1 MNQSNAL
8 SIKEWQSS
16 GQSFDFEGLLDSY
29 KVFYQVQGPKDAPA
43 LLLIHGYPSAS
54 WDWHLQWPTLIEHF
68 QVITLDMLGFGF
80 SDKPAGLSKDSSVQ
94 YSIHTQA
101 DIFTALLKKLN
112 IQDVHILSHDYG
124 DTVAQEL
131 LARSLNQEQGAIKIL
146 SLCLLNGGLFPETHK
161 ALLLQKLL
169 LSPIGPLIARL
180 ASYKKFKKNFAH
192 ICAVPLGENELA
204 TLWHLV
210 EFNNG
215 KPILAK
221 LIGYMNE
228 RKQFRERWV
237 GALQKSTI
245 PIRLID
251 GMQDPISGAH
261 MVKRYR
267 ELIQQP
273 DIIELQGVGHYPQL
287 EAPQQVLEGFLNFH
301 NIKIPTQHF

>member
-1 MNQSNAL
+1 MFTQE
-8 SIKEWQSS
+8 K
-16 GQSFDFEGLLDSY
+16 FLDY
-29 KVFYQVQGPKDAPA
+29 
-43 LLLIHGYPSAS
+43 
-54 WDWHLQWPTLIEHF
+54 
-68 QVITLDMLGFGF
+68 
-80 SDKPAGLSKDSSVQ
+80 
-94 YSIHTQA
+94 
-101 DIFTALLKKLN
+101 LKKLN
-112 IQDVHILSHDYG
+112 IKDVHVLSHDYG

-131 LARSLNQEQGAIKIL
+131 LARSLHQEPGAIKIL

-169 LSPIGPLIARL
+169 LSPIGPLVARL
-180 ASYKKFKKNFAH
+180 ASYRKFKKNFAY
-192 ICAVPLGENELA
+192 ICAVPLSENELA
-204 TLWHLV
+204 TLWRLV

-251 GMQDPISGAH
+251 GLQDPISGAH

-287 EAPQQVLEGFLNFH
+287 EAPKQVLKHFLDFH
-301 NIKIPTQHF
+301 EITIPTNSQQLN

>member
-1 MNQSNAL
+1 MNQSNAG

-16 GQSFDFEGLLDSY
+16 GQSFDFKGQ
-29 KVFYQVQGPKDAPA
+29 KIFYQTQGPKDKPA

-54 WDWHLQWPTLIEHF
+54 WDWHHQWPTLIQHF

-80 SDKPAGLSKDSSVQ
+80 SAKPPFFAKQSSVQ
-94 YSIHTQA
+94 YSIHSQA
-101 DIFTALLKKLN
+101 DIFTALLKKLG
-112 IQDVHILSHDYG
+112 IKDTHVLSHDYG

-131 LARSLNQEQGAIKIL
+131 LARSLHKEEGAIQL
-146 SLCLLNGGLFPETHK
+146 NSLCLLNGGLFPETHK

-169 LSPIGPLIARL
+169 LSPIGPFVARL

-192 ICAVPLGENELA
+192 ICAVPLSEQALKEL
-204 TLWHLV
+204 WEMV

-237 GALQKSTI
+237 GALQQSDI

-251 GMQDPISGAH
+251 GLQDPISGAH

-267 ELIQQP
+267 ELIKQA
-273 DIIELQGVGHYPQL
+273 DIIELEGVGHYPQL
-287 EAPQQVLEGFLNFH
+287 EAPEKVLSGFLDFH
-301 NIKIPTQHF
+301 NISIAN

>member
-1 MNQSNAL
+1 MNQSNAG

-16 GQSFDFEGLLDSY
+16 GQSFDFEGQLEKY
-29 KVFYQVQGPKDAPA
+29 NIFYQVQGPKDAPA

-54 WDWHLQWPTLIEHF
+54 WDWHLQWPTLIQHF
-68 QVITLDMLGFGF
+68 RVITLDMLGFGF
-80 SDKPAGLSKDSSVQ
+80 SAKPAKFSKSSSVQ

-101 DIFTALLKKLN
+101 DIFTALLRKLN
-112 IQDVHILSHDYG
+112 IKKMHVLSHDYG

-131 LARSLNQEQGAIKIL
+131 LARSLHKEKNAIEVL

-169 LSPIGPLIARL
+169 LSPVGPLVARL

-192 ICAVPLGENELA
+192 ICAVPLSEEELK

-221 LIGYMNE
+221 LISYMNE
-228 RKQFRERWV
+228 RKQFRARWV
-237 GALQKSTI
+237 GALQNSEI

-251 GMQDPISGAH
+251 GLQDPISGAH

-267 ELIQQP
+267 ELISNA
-273 DIIELQGVGHYPQL
+273 DIIELEGVGHYPQL
-287 EAPQQVLEGFLNFH
+287 EAPQQVLDGFMAFHKKLNYR
-301 NIKIPTQHF
+301 

>member
-1 MNQSNAL
+1 MNQSNAG

-16 GQSFDFEGLLDSY
+16 GQSFDFESQTDNY
-29 KVFYQVQGPKDAPA
+29 DIFYQVQGPKDKPA

-54 WDWHLQWPTLIEHF
+54 WDWHLQWPTLIQHF
-68 QVITLDMLGFGF
+68 RVITLDMLGFGF
-80 SDKPAGLSKDSSVQ
+80 SDKPSGFSKTSSVQ

-101 DIFTALLKKLN
+101 DIFSALLRKLN
-112 IQDVHILSHDYG
+112 IKKAHVLSHDYG

-131 LARSLNQEQGAIKIL
+131 LARSLHKEKNAIEVL

-169 LSPIGPLIARL
+169 LSPIGPLVARL
-180 ASYKKFKKNFAH
+180 ASFKKFKKNFAH
-192 ICAVPLGENELA
+192 ICALPLSEEELE
-204 TLWHLV
+204 TLWRLV

-221 LIGYMNE
+221 LIGYMSE

-237 GALQKSTI
+237 GALQNSNI

-251 GMQDPISGAH
+251 GLQDPISGAH
-261 MVKRYR
+261 MVKRYH
-267 ELIQQP
+267 ELIPNP
-273 DIIELQGVGHYPQL
+273 DIIELKGVGHYPQL
-287 EAPQQVLEGFLNFH
+287 EAPTPVLSAFLDFH
-301 NIKIPTQHF
+301 NINN